1 MPFPEL
7 ELGWNIAILIIL
19 GLLALY
25 LLLFVAVISVVSSFR
40 RMMKRDN
47 KSVRVA
53 MSAKLDLMKKFQE
66 IIEKKKIKL
75 SESCLHSL
83 KYLDTEDFLDV
94 QKDEFGQSR
103 DELVAVELEIKS
115 VVSDNKKLFNN
126 SEIQLLD
133 ALLKDLNESLKTSVA
148 MYNSDVLGY
157 NYWIAFAPYKFF
169 FYITGHRQK
178 RVI

>member
-66 IIEKKKIKL
+66 IIEKKKINYL
-75 SESCLHSL
+75 SFLFKKPEKEQKNIIMSL
-83 KYLDTEDFLDV
+83 
-94 QKDEFGQSR
+94 
-103 DELVAVELEIKS
+103 
-115 VVSDNKKLFNN
+115 
-126 SEIQLLD
+126 
-133 ALLKDLNESLKTSVA
+133 
-148 MYNSDVLGY
+148 
-157 NYWIAFAPYKFF
+157 
-169 FYITGHRQK
+169 
-178 RVI
+178 